1 MFIHEKN
8 MENNIYD
15 LIIIGTGPAGLTAAI
30 YAKRAGL
37 NFLVLKDIYSLDS
50 QIVNT
55 YEIENYTGFF
65 NLSGQ
70 ELYDKFMEHN
80 KHMGIEIVR
89 EKAIEIKKIDN
100 LFKIITKKNEYNTK
114 TIILAT
120 GANPKKLGAVGEGEF
135 VGRGVSYCA
144 TCDGAFYKEKTTA
157 VIGGGDVAVEDAI
170 FLSKICKKVYVI
182 LRRDVFRAT
191 DILVKELLSKEN
203 VEVIY
208 NSEVMQIK
216 GKDFVECIEI
226 QNKQNEVNTID
237 VNGVFIAVG
246 INPNTG
252 LVKDLVEIEKDYVV
266 ADESCE
272 SSVKGIYA
280 CGDVRKKVL
289 RQVITACSDGANA
302 ITSIQKYLI
311 FNKF

>member
-1 MFIHEKN
+1 

-70 ELYDKFMEHN
+70 ELYDKFLEHS

-120 GANPKKLGAVGEGEF
+120 GANPKKLGAVGEDEF